1 MSDEFLM
8 PSLGADMD
16 DGVITEWRVA
26 PGDVVSRGQIIVVV
40 ETDKSD
46 IEVEIFQ
53 PAIIDELLVAEGQ
66 RVAVGTP
73 IARLRADE
81 PGAEPGTAPALG
93 APVDVPPDVPVDVP
107 VDAPVDVP
115 VDAPVD
121 VPVAVTVE
129 PGAQP
134 HHIDHPTVTSP
145 LVRHLAERLHVDTAD
160 IAGSGPGGR
169 IRRDDVE
176 AAARPEPRRRI
187 TPRARRL
194 AADAGLHLDRLPPG
208 STVVT
213 GDDLAAVISSDRSP
227 SEARTDPTRRTVAA
241 LMERSW
247 AEIPHFHVGR
257 RLDMSSALYRLS
269 EINAGRPVAQRVL
282 PIAVLLH
289 AVARAAVD
297 VGAVNGW
304 WRNGRFDG
312 AVGVD
317 LGVIVARRGGGI
329 IAPRLVAVERM
340 SVDEVMVALVDLV
353 GRARA
358 GRLRSGDVGEA
369 SITVSNLGDLGADYV
384 HGVIHPPQVAL
395 VGFGAIHDE
404 AVIVDGEP
412 VARPVVHATLAGDHR
427 AIDGLVGA
435 TFLERVGRHIIDSAL
450 SIPSV
455 RVAVGD
461 RPG

>member
-73 IARLRADE
+73 IARLRA
-81 PGAEPGTAPALG
+81 
-93 APVDVPPDVPVDVP
+93 
-107 VDAPVDVP
+107 
-115 VDAPVD
+115 
-121 VPVAVTVE
+121 VE
-129 PGAQP
+129 PGVEPHRVAPVVEPVVEPHRVAPLVEPVVEP
-134 HHIDHPTVTSP
+134 HHVEPPTVTSP

-160 IAGSGPGGR
+160 VAGSGPGGR

-176 AAARPEPRRRI
+176 AAARPETRRRI

-194 AADAGLHLDRLPPG
+194 AADAGLDLDRLPAG

-213 GDDLAAVISSDRSP
+213 GDDLSAVTPSDQVP
-227 SEARTDPTRRTVAA
+227 SAPGSDPLRRTVAA
-241 LMERSW
+241 LMARSW

-257 RLDMSSALYRLS
+257 RLDLAPALDRLS
-269 EINAGRPVAQRVL
+269 EINAGRPAAQRVL

-289 AVARAAVD
+289 AVARAAAEID
-297 VGAVNGW
+297 AVNGW
-304 WRNGRFDG
+304 WRDGRFHR
-312 AVGVD
+312 AAGVD

-358 GRLRSGDVGEA
+358 SRLRSGDVGEA
-369 SITVSNLGDLGADYV
+369 SITVSNLGDLGVDYV

-404 AVIVDGEP
+404 VIAIDGAP
-412 VARPVVHATLAGDHR
+412 VVRPVVHATLAGDHR

-435 TFLERVGRHIIDSAL
+435 TFLERVGRHVVDSAM
-450 SIPSV
+450 SIPPA
-455 RVAVGD
+455 RVAVDD